1 MHIHS
6 SLCKCFGAG
15 YNVTS
20 SVPAAESSNL
30 TRSISGAEFRF
41 VLQLDA
47 FSLSK
52 GQVRWTV
59 PNYKN
64 SDLLHP
70 VWKKKGEKKRKEK

>member
-52 GQVRWTV
+52 GQVR
-59 PNYKN
+59 
-64 SDLLHP
+64 
-70 VWKKKGEKKRKEK
+70 